1 MARVIGRRLDKTGQ
15 WVDVYGD
22 EEDERLEE
30 YSSESEVEEPDD
42 LPLNKEAE
50 KEFKANER
58 DLLIGDLE
66 IVPDLALRS
75 AKTIRLEGFGLEGFG
90 RILSGLYFVESVTTE
105 FNLSSGMD
113 YQKISVSRDGFGE
126 YMKKGKTL
134 QELPEPK
141 AEGRKE
147 ELQPPMQPL

>member
-1 MARVIGRRLDKTGQ
+1 MARVIGKRLDKSGQ

-22 EEDERLEE
+22 DEDERLEE
-30 YSSESEVEEPDD
+30 YSSESETEEPDD

-50 KEFKANER
+50 KEFKAKER
-58 DLLIGDLE
+58 DLLIGELE

-75 AKTIRLEGFGLEGFG
+75 AKTIRLEGFGK
-90 RILSGLYFVESVTTE
+90 ILSGLYFVESVTTE

-134 QELPEPK
+134 QKLPEPK

-147 ELQPPMQPL
+147 ELQPPMQPS

>member
-30 YSSESEVEEPDD
+30 YSSESEAEEPDD

-50 KEFKANER
+50 KEFKAKER

-75 AKTIRLEGFGLEGFG
+75 AKTIRLEGFG
-90 RILSGLYFVESVTTE
+90 RMLSGLYFVESVTTE

-134 QELPEPK
+134 QKLPEPK

-147 ELQPPMQPL
+147 ELQPPMQPS

>member
-1 MARVIGRRLDKTGQ
+1 MARVIGKRLDKSGQ

-22 EEDERLEE
+22 DEDERLEE
-30 YSSESEVEEPDD
+30 YSSESETEEPDD

-50 KEFKANER
+50 KEFKAKER
-58 DLLIGDLE
+58 DLLIGELE

-75 AKTIRLEGFGLEGFG
+75 AKTIRLEGFG

-134 QELPEPK
+134 QKLPEPK

-147 ELQPPMQPL
+147 ELQPPIQPS

>member
-1 MARVIGRRLDKTGQ
+1 MARVIGKRLDKSGQ

-22 EEDERLEE
+22 DEDERLEE

-50 KEFKANER
+50 KEFKAKER
-58 DLLIGDLE
+58 DLLIGELE

-75 AKTIRLEGFGLEGFG
+75 AKTIRLEGFG

-134 QELPEPK
+134 QKLPEPK

-147 ELQPPMQPL
+147 EVQPPMQPL

>member
-1 MARVIGRRLDKTGQ
+1 MARVIGKRLDKSGQ

-22 EEDERLEE
+22 DEDERLEE
-30 YSSESEVEEPDD
+30 YSSESEVEEPED

-50 KEFKANER
+50 KEFKARER
-58 DLLIGDLE
+58 DLLIGELE

-75 AKTIRLEGFGLEGFG
+75 AKTIRLEGFG

-113 YQKISVSRDGFGE
+113 YQKITVSRDGFGE

-134 QELPEPK
+134 QKLPEPK

-147 ELQPPMQPL
+147 ELQPPMQPS

>member
-1 MARVIGRRLDKTGQ
+1 MARVIGRRLDKSGQ

-22 EEDERLEE
+22 DEDERLEE
-30 YSSESEVEEPDD
+30 YSSDSEAEEPDD

-50 KEFKANER
+50 KEFKAKER
-58 DLLIGDLE
+58 DLLIGELE

-75 AKTIRLEGFGLEGFG
+75 AKTIRLEGFG

-134 QELPEPK
+134 QKLPEPK

-147 ELQPPMQPL
+147 ELQPPIQPL

>member
-1 MARVIGRRLDKTGQ
+1 MARVIGRRLDKSGQ

-22 EEDERLEE
+22 DEDERLEE
-30 YSSESEVEEPDD
+30 YSSESEAEEPDD

-50 KEFKANER
+50 KEFKARER
-58 DLLIGDLE
+58 DLLIGELE

-75 AKTIRLEGFGLEGFG
+75 AKTIRLEGFG

-134 QELPEPK
+134 QKLPEPK

-147 ELQPPMQPL
+147 ELQPPMQPS

>member
-50 KEFKANER
+50 KEFKARER
-58 DLLIGDLE
+58 DLLIGELE

-75 AKTIRLEGFGLEGFG
+75 AKTIRLEGFG

-147 ELQPPMQPL
+147 ELQPPIQPS

>member
-30 YSSESEVEEPDD
+30 YSSDSEVEEPDD

-75 AKTIRLEGFGLEGFG
+75 AKTIRLEGFG
-90 RILSGLYFVESVTTE
+90 RILSGLYFVESVVTE

-147 ELQPPMQPL
+147 ELEPPIQP

>member
-1 MARVIGRRLDKTGQ
+1 VARVIGKRLDKSGQ

-30 YSSESEVEEPDD
+30 YSSESETEEPDD

-50 KEFKANER
+50 KEFKARER
-58 DLLIGDLE
+58 DLLIGELE

-75 AKTIRLEGFGLEGFG
+75 AKTIRLEGFG

-113 YQKISVSRDGFGE
+113 YQKITVSRDGFGE

-134 QELPEPK
+134 QKLPEPK

-147 ELQPPMQPL
+147 ELQPPMQPS

>member
-1 MARVIGRRLDKTGQ
+1 MARVIGRRLDKSGQ

-30 YSSESEVEEPDD
+30 YRSESEAEEPDD

-50 KEFKANER
+50 KEFKARER
-58 DLLIGDLE
+58 DLLIGEVE

-75 AKTIRLEGFGLEGFG
+75 AKTIRLEGFG
-90 RILSGLYFVESVTTE
+90 RMLSGLYFVESVTTE

-134 QELPEPK
+134 QKLPEPK

-147 ELQPPMQPL
+147 ELQPPIQPS

>member
-1 MARVIGRRLDKTGQ
+1 VARVIGKRLDKSGQ

-22 EEDERLEE
+22 DEDERLEE
-30 YSSESEVEEPDD
+30 YSSESEVEEPED

-50 KEFKANER
+50 KEFKARER
-58 DLLIGDLE
+58 DLLIGELE
-66 IVPDLALRS
+66 IIPDLALRS
-75 AKTIRLEGFGLEGFG
+75 AKTIRLEGFG

-134 QELPEPK
+134 QKLPEPK

-147 ELQPPMQPL
+147 ELQPPMQPS

>member
-1 MARVIGRRLDKTGQ
+1 MARVIGKRLDKSGQ

-22 EEDERLEE
+22 DEDERLEE
-30 YSSESEVEEPDD
+30 YSSESEVEEPED

-75 AKTIRLEGFGLEGFG
+75 AKTIRLEGFG
-90 RILSGLYFVESVTTE
+90 RILSGLYFVESVVTE

-147 ELQPPMQPL
+147 ELQPPIQP

>member
-1 MARVIGRRLDKTGQ
+1 MARVIGKRLDKSGQ

-50 KEFKANER
+50 KEFKAKER
-58 DLLIGDLE
+58 DLLIGELE

-75 AKTIRLEGFGLEGFG
+75 AKTIRLEGFG

-134 QELPEPK
+134 QKLPEPK

-147 ELQPPMQPL
+147 EVQPPMQPL

>member
-1 MARVIGRRLDKTGQ
+1 MARVIGRRLDKSGQ

-22 EEDERLEE
+22 DEDERLEE
-30 YSSESEVEEPDD
+30 YSSESEVEEPED

-50 KEFKANER
+50 KEFKAKER
-58 DLLIGDLE
+58 DLLIGELE

-75 AKTIRLEGFGLEGFG
+75 AKTIRLEGFGK
-90 RILSGLYFVESVTTE
+90 ILSGLYFVESVTTE

-134 QELPEPK
+134 QKLPEPK

-147 ELQPPMQPL
+147 ELQPPMQPS

>member
-1 MARVIGRRLDKTGQ
+1 MARVIGKRLDKSGQ

-22 EEDERLEE
+22 DEDERLEE
-30 YSSESEVEEPDD
+30 SSSESETEEPDD

-50 KEFKANER
+50 KEFKAKER
-58 DLLIGDLE
+58 DLLIGELE

-75 AKTIRLEGFGLEGFG
+75 AKTIRLEGFGK
-90 RILSGLYFVESVTTE
+90 ILSGLYFVESVTTE

-134 QELPEPK
+134 QKLPEPK

-147 ELQPPMQPL
+147 ELQPPVQPL

>member
-1 MARVIGRRLDKTGQ
+1 MARVIGKRLDKSGQ

-22 EEDERLEE
+22 DEDERLEE
-30 YSSESEVEEPDD
+30 YSSESETEEPDD

-50 KEFKANER
+50 KEFKAKER
-58 DLLIGDLE
+58 DLLIGELE

-75 AKTIRLEGFGLEGFG
+75 AKTIRLEGFGK
-90 RILSGLYFVESVTTE
+90 ILSGLYFVESVTTE

-134 QELPEPK
+134 QKLPEPK

-147 ELQPPMQPL
+147 ELQPPIQPS

>member
-30 YSSESEVEEPDD
+30 TSSDHETEEPDD

-50 KEFKANER
+50 KDFKARER

-75 AKTIRLEGFGLEGFG
+75 AKTIRLEGFG
-90 RILSGLYFVESVTTE
+90 RMLSGLYFVESVTTE

-141 AEGRKE
+141 AQGRKE
-147 ELQPPMQPL
+147 ELQPPMQPS

>member
-1 MARVIGRRLDKTGQ
+1 MARVIGRRLDKSGQ

-22 EEDERLEE
+22 DEDERLEE

-50 KEFKANER
+50 KEFKAKER

-75 AKTIRLEGFGLEGFG
+75 AKTIRLEGFG
-90 RILSGLYFVESVTTE
+90 RMLSGLYFVESVTTE

-134 QELPEPK
+134 QKLPEPK

-147 ELQPPMQPL
+147 ELQPPIQPL

>member
-30 YSSESEVEEPDD
+30 SSSESEAEEPDD

-50 KEFKANER
+50 KEFKAKER

-75 AKTIRLEGFGLEGFG
+75 AKTIRLEGFG
-90 RILSGLYFVESVTTE
+90 RMLSGLYFVESVTTE
-105 FNLSSGMD
+105 FNLSSGLD

-147 ELQPPMQPL
+147 ELQPPMQPS

>member
-30 YSSESEVEEPDD
+30 YSSESETEEPDD

-66 IVPDLALRS
+66 IVPDLSLRS
-75 AKTIRLEGFGLEGFG
+75 AKTIRLEGFG
-90 RILSGLYFVESVTTE
+90 RMLSGLYFVESVTTE

-113 YQKISVSRDGFGE
+113 YQKITVSRDGFGE

-147 ELQPPMQPL
+147 ELEPPIQP

>member
-30 YSSESEVEEPDD
+30 SSSQSEAEEPDD

-50 KEFKANER
+50 KEFKARER
-58 DLLIGDLE
+58 DLLIGELE

-75 AKTIRLEGFGLEGFG
+75 AKTIRLEGFG
-90 RILSGLYFVESVTTE
+90 RMLSGLYFVESVTTE

-134 QELPEPK
+134 QKLPEPK

-147 ELQPPMQPL
+147 ELQPPMQPS

>member
-1 MARVIGRRLDKTGQ
+1 MARVIGRRLDKSGQ

-22 EEDERLEE
+22 DEDERLEE

-50 KEFKANER
+50 KEFKAKER
-58 DLLIGDLE
+58 DLLIGELE

-75 AKTIRLEGFGLEGFG
+75 AKTIRLEGFG

-113 YQKISVSRDGFGE
+113 CQKISVSRDGFGE

-134 QELPEPK
+134 QKLPEPK

-147 ELQPPMQPL
+147 ELQPPIQPS

>member
-1 MARVIGRRLDKTGQ
+1 MARVIGKRLDKSGQ

-30 YSSESEVEEPDD
+30 YSSESEAEEPDD

-50 KEFKANER
+50 KEFKAKER
-58 DLLIGDLE
+58 DLLIGELE

-75 AKTIRLEGFGLEGFG
+75 AKTIRLEGFG

-134 QELPEPK
+134 QKLPEPK
-141 AEGRKE
+141 AGGRKE

>member
-1 MARVIGRRLDKTGQ
+1 VARVIGKRLDKSGQ

-22 EEDERLEE
+22 DEDERLEE
-30 YSSESEVEEPDD
+30 YSSESETEEPDD

-50 KEFKANER
+50 KEFKAKER
-58 DLLIGDLE
+58 DLLIGELE

-75 AKTIRLEGFGLEGFG
+75 AKTIRLEGFG

-134 QELPEPK
+134 QKLPEPK

-147 ELQPPMQPL
+147 ELQPPMQPS

>member
-1 MARVIGRRLDKTGQ
+1 VARVIGKRLDKSGQ

-22 EEDERLEE
+22 DEDERLEE
-30 YSSESEVEEPDD
+30 YSSESEVEEPED

-50 KEFKANER
+50 KEFKARER
-58 DLLIGDLE
+58 DLLIGELE

-75 AKTIRLEGFGLEGFG
+75 AKTIRLEGFG

-113 YQKISVSRDGFGE
+113 YQKITVSRDGFGE

-134 QELPEPK
+134 QKLPEPK

-147 ELQPPMQPL
+147 ELQPPMQPS

>member
-30 YSSESEVEEPDD
+30 SSSESEAEEPDD

-50 KEFKANER
+50 KEFKAKER

-75 AKTIRLEGFGLEGFG
+75 AKTIRLEGFG
-90 RILSGLYFVESVTTE
+90 RMLSGLYFVESVTTE

-141 AEGRKE
+141 AQGRKE
-147 ELQPPMQPL
+147 ELQPPMQPS

>member
-1 MARVIGRRLDKTGQ
+1 VARVIGKRLDKSGQ

-22 EEDERLEE
+22 DEDERLEE
-30 YSSESEVEEPDD
+30 YSSESETEEPDD

-50 KEFKANER
+50 KEFKAKER
-58 DLLIGDLE
+58 DLLIGELE

-75 AKTIRLEGFGLEGFG
+75 AKTIRLEGFGK
-90 RILSGLYFVESVTTE
+90 ILSGLYFVESVTTE

-134 QELPEPK
+134 QKLPEPK

-147 ELQPPMQPL
+147 ELQPPIQPS

>member
-1 MARVIGRRLDKTGQ
+1 VATAIGKRLDKSGQ

-22 EEDERLEE
+22 DEDERLEE
-30 YSSESEVEEPDD
+30 YSSESEVEEPED

-50 KEFKANER
+50 KEFKARER
-58 DLLIGDLE
+58 DLLIGELE

-75 AKTIRLEGFGLEGFG
+75 AKTIRLEGFG

-113 YQKISVSRDGFGE
+113 YQKITVSRDGFGE

-134 QELPEPK
+134 QKLPEPK

-147 ELQPPMQPL
+147 ELQPPMQPS

>member
-1 MARVIGRRLDKTGQ
+1 MARVIGKRLDKSGQ

-22 EEDERLEE
+22 DEDERLEE
-30 YSSESEVEEPDD
+30 YSSESETEEPDD

-50 KEFKANER
+50 KEFKAKER
-58 DLLIGDLE
+58 DLLIGELE

-75 AKTIRLEGFGLEGFG
+75 AKTIRLEGFG

-134 QELPEPK
+134 QKLPEPK

-147 ELQPPMQPL
+147 ELQPPMQPS

>member
-1 MARVIGRRLDKTGQ
+1 MARVIGKRLDKSGQ

-30 YSSESEVEEPDD
+30 YSSESETEEPDD

-50 KEFKANER
+50 KEFKAKER
-58 DLLIGDLE
+58 DLLIGELE

-75 AKTIRLEGFGLEGFG
+75 AKTIRLEGFG

-134 QELPEPK
+134 QKLPEPK

-147 ELQPPMQPL
+147 ELQPPIQPS

>member
-1 MARVIGRRLDKTGQ
+1 MARVIGRRLDKSGQ

-22 EEDERLEE
+22 DEDERLEE
-30 YSSESEVEEPDD
+30 YSSESEVEEPED

-50 KEFKANER
+50 KEFKARER
-58 DLLIGDLE
+58 DLLIGELE

-75 AKTIRLEGFGLEGFG
+75 AKTIRLEGFG

-113 YQKISVSRDGFGE
+113 YQKITVSRDGFGE

-134 QELPEPK
+134 QKLPEPK

-147 ELQPPMQPL
+147 ELQPPMQPS

>member
-1 MARVIGRRLDKTGQ
+1 MARVIGKRLDKSGQ

-22 EEDERLEE
+22 DEDERLEE

-50 KEFKANER
+50 KEFKAKER
-58 DLLIGDLE
+58 DLLIGELE

-75 AKTIRLEGFGLEGFG
+75 AKTIRLEGFG

-134 QELPEPK
+134 QKLPEPK

-147 ELQPPMQPL
+147 ELLPPMQPL

>member
-1 MARVIGRRLDKTGQ
+1 MARVIGKRLDKSGQ

-22 EEDERLEE
+22 DEDERLEE

-50 KEFKANER
+50 KEFKARER
-58 DLLIGDLE
+58 DLLIGELE

-75 AKTIRLEGFGLEGFG
+75 AKTIRLEGFGK
-90 RILSGLYFVESVTTE
+90 ILSGLYFVESVTTE

-113 YQKISVSRDGFGE
+113 YQKITVSRDGFGE

-134 QELPEPK
+134 QKLPEPK

-147 ELQPPMQPL
+147 ELQPPMQPS

>member
-1 MARVIGRRLDKTGQ
+1 VARVIGKRLDKSGQ

-22 EEDERLEE
+22 DEDERLEE
-30 YSSESEVEEPDD
+30 YSSESETEEPDD

-50 KEFKANER
+50 KEFKARER
-58 DLLIGDLE
+58 DLLIGELE
-66 IVPDLALRS
+66 IIPDLALRS
-75 AKTIRLEGFGLEGFG
+75 AKTIRLEGFG

-134 QELPEPK
+134 QKLPEPK

-147 ELQPPMQPL
+147 ELQPPMQPS

>member
-1 MARVIGRRLDKTGQ
+1 MARVIGKRLDKSGQ

-22 EEDERLEE
+22 DEDERLEE

-50 KEFKANER
+50 KEFKAKER
-58 DLLIGDLE
+58 DLLIGELE

-75 AKTIRLEGFGLEGFG
+75 AKTIRLEGFG

-134 QELPEPK
+134 QKLPEPK

-147 ELQPPMQPL
+147 ELQPPIQPS

>member
-1 MARVIGRRLDKTGQ
+1 MARVIGRRLDKSGQ
-15 WVDVYGD
+15 WLDVYGD

-30 YSSESEVEEPDD
+30 YRSESEAEEPDD
-42 LPLNKEAE
+42 LPLNKEAK
-50 KEFKANER
+50 KEFKARER
-58 DLLIGDLE
+58 DLLIGEVE

-75 AKTIRLEGFGLEGFG
+75 AKTIRLEGFG
-90 RILSGLYFVESVTTE
+90 RMLSGLYFVESVTTE
-105 FNLSSGMD
+105 FNLSSGLD

-147 ELQPPMQPL
+147 ELQPPMQPS

>member
-1 MARVIGRRLDKTGQ
+1 VARVIGRRLDKSGQ

-22 EEDERLEE
+22 DEDERLEE
-30 YSSESEVEEPDD
+30 YSSESEVEEPED

-50 KEFKANER
+50 KEFKARER
-58 DLLIGDLE
+58 DLLIGELE

-75 AKTIRLEGFGLEGFG
+75 AKTIRLEGFGK
-90 RILSGLYFVESVTTE
+90 ILSGLYFVESVTTE

-113 YQKISVSRDGFGE
+113 YQKITVSRDGFGE

-134 QELPEPK
+134 QKLPEPK

-147 ELQPPMQPL
+147 ELQPPMQPS

>member
-1 MARVIGRRLDKTGQ
+1 MARVIGRRLDKSGQ

-22 EEDERLEE
+22 DEDERLEE

-50 KEFKANER
+50 KEFKARER
-58 DLLIGDLE
+58 DLLIGELE

-75 AKTIRLEGFGLEGFG
+75 AKTIRLEGFG

-113 YQKISVSRDGFGE
+113 YQKITVSRDGFGE

-134 QELPEPK
+134 QKLPEPK

-147 ELQPPMQPL
+147 ELQPPMQPS